1 MLLHHCG
8 HKWIYQK
15 LKFLLSFD
23 KPLPQQVESCPN
35 FDKAMTQFYIQKS
48 QKIRVEYKNAF
59 YEDIEDTEKYNC
71 RLVGL

>member
-8 HKWIYQK
+8 PKWIYQK

-35 FDKAMTQFYIQKS
+35 FDKAMTQFYI
-48 QKIRVEYKNAF
+48 
-59 YEDIEDTEKYNC
+59 
-71 RLVGL
+71 